1 MLKIDPVDYLY
12 TLVKNKPTVPRWFIF
27 ILDVFIC
34 SAALVYSYL
43 LRFNFQYDVIRS
55 YNLLIPV
62 TVVSLLNIF
71 FFILFRTYEG
81 IIRLSGAREAII
93 CVSAVFST
101 TVAVL
106 ISNGISALFHW
117 PHLVPFSIM
126 IIYFFTASFVIFS
139 YRILIKEIYHRSLN
153 SRLKA
158 EKVIVYGISRNGAL
172 LKKAI
177 ESVAGRQYKIIAF
190 ADDNTNLRGKSID
203 SIKIYSLEQA
213 KCIAI
218 KDNARYIFLASDD
231 IEVKIKNEI
240 ADFCIEHAIGIKI
253 IPAVEKWADGS
264 LQKRQIKN
272 LQIEDLLNRPSIK
285 LAPEH
290 VQKYLAGKRVLIT
303 GAAGSIGSEIVKQLV
318 DMQVE
323 QIILCDNRET
333 GLYELQNELQPLT
346 GLKENLVVRVCNVR
360 HRDIME
366 HLFKKYRPHVVFHA
380 AAYKHVPLMELH
392 PCEAVMNNVMG
403 TRVLA
408 DLSVRYGVDRF
419 VFISTDKAINPTNIM
434 GASKRIAEMYVAELQ
449 NSQKLMESSRPES
462 FIGKEENITFY
473 KSGHTKF
480 ITTRF
485 GNVLGSNGSVIPRF
499 QEQIA
504 KGGPVTVTHP
514 DITRFFMTIPEACS
528 LVLEAGTMGKGGE
541 VYVFDM
547 GEPVKIVDLA
557 YKMIKLSGL
566 IPGKDIHVEFTGL
579 RPGEKLFEELLN
591 KNEEVIPTHHKK
603 IMISRVNHTPV
614 SDIVVNIDY
623 LIELAR
629 QNKNVPVVKQ
639 MKLIAREFISRNSV
653 YEKLD
658 EEQQL
663 DPVRVIT
670 EN

>member
-126 IIYFFTASFVIFS
+126 VIYFFTASFVIFS

-158 EKVIVYGISRNGAL
+158 ENVIVYGISRNGTL

-177 ESVAGRQYKIIAF
+177 ESIAGRQYKIIAF